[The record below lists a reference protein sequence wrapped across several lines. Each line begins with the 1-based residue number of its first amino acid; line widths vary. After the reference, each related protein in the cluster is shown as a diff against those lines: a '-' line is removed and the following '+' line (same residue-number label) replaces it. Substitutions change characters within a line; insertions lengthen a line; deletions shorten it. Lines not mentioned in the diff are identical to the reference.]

1 MQNLRCIQVKYLG
14 PTNTRGSRVKI
25 TENRLGSNDSI
36 TLPYDYKIGDD
47 IQQAQKYLESRGI
60 NCLGYTELNDT
71 LAIIVS
77 DSWLR
82 GNDVKF
88 KSIV

>member
-1 MQNLRCIQVKYLG
+1 MQNLRCIQVKYLEA
-14 PTNTRGSRVKI
+14 TNTVKI

-36 TLPYDYKIGDD
+36 KLPYDSKIGDD
-47 IQQAQKYLESRGI
+47 IQQAQEYLESRGI
-60 NCLGYTELNDT
+60 NCLGYTELNET
-71 LAIIVS
+71 LAIILS

>member
-14 PTNTRGSRVKI
+14 ATNTRGSRVKI

-36 TLPYDYKIGDD
+36 ALPYDYKIGDVM
-47 IQQAQKYLESRGI
+47 QQAQEYLESREI

-71 LAIIVS
+71 LSIILS

-88 KSIV
+88 KSII

>member
-1 MQNLRCIQVKYLG
+1 MQNLRCIQVKSL
-14 PTNTRGSRVKI
+14 VAKIKI

-36 TLPYDYKIGDD
+36 TLPYDRKIGDVM
-47 IQQAQKYLESRGI
+47 QQAQEYLESRGI

-71 LAIIVS
+71 LSIILS

-88 KSIV
+88 KSII

>member
-1 MQNLRCIQVKYLG
+1 MKNLRCIQVKRLG
-14 PTNTRGSRVKI
+14 AEIKI

-36 TLPYDYKIGDD
+36 TLPYDYNTDDD
-47 IQQAQKYLESRGI
+47 IQQAQEYLESREI
-60 NCLGYTELNDT
+60 SCLGYTELTDT
-71 LAIIVS
+71 LGIILS

-88 KSIV
+88 KSII